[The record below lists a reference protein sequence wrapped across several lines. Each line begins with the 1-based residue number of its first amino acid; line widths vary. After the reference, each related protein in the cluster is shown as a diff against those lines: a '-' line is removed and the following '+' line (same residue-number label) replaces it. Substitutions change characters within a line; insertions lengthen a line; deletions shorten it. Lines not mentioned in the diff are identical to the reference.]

1 MADVCWVGEASHRG
15 AHRDSKSVIRGTR
28 QKEITRNQLFR
39 NTHTPHTHIFLNG
52 YTTIRKAKETIR
64 NRKSHLKSLPC
75 PDAFR
80 LGGRHTGA
88 CYVFIP

>member
-1 MADVCWVGEASHRG
+1 MLHSNHGTPSSKKDERTASAGVSMADVCWVGEASHRG

-52 YTTIRKAKETIR
+52 YTTIRKAKETI
-64 NRKSHLKSLPC
+64 KE
-75 PDAFR
+75 
-80 LGGRHTGA
+80 
-88 CYVFIP
+88 